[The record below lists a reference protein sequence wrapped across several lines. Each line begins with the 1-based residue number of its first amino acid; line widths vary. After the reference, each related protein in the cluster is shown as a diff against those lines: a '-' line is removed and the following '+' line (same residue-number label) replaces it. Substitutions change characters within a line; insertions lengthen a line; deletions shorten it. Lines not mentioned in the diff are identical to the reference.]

1 MSKKSPRKTTSNNA
15 NNNKTD
21 GSARDVLPVLII
33 GAGPVGLGLAAE
45 LGSRGIRCMV
55 VERGDGTISHPRAN
69 TINSRTMEY
78 CRRWGIAEAVRQAG
92 TPPEFPSDI
101 VYLSS
106 LPGFEIARIA
116 RPSYGGLKPL
126 ATTPEQSQRCNQLW
140 FDPIMRE
147 LVKSLAPTVELRFG
161 VGFESFVEDAE
172 GVSVTLR
179 DANGKREQHRARYLA
194 ACCGGQSGIPEALG
208 IRMEGI
214 DVVSYNLN
222 VFLRI
227 PELWNHHDKGKA
239 AFYYFIDDPDNE
251 SGGFDV
257 NLIELNG
264 ADLWRLGINQ
274 GTRAIPADQV
284 DIHGLIRRMFG
295 QQFGRTVQYEIVS
308 ALPWTC
314 RSLVATGFGRGR
326 VFLAGDAVHKHGP
339 HGGFGMNT
347 GMGDAVNLGWK
358 LAAMIEGWGGA
369 HLLDSYEAERRP
381 VAQRV
386 VAEATDNLS
395 RRFERDLL
403 AAAGE
408 DSATGATARAT
419 LQQQILENKTKQFVS
434 DGLVLGISYAGSPIV
449 AASDDPAPSHEVT
462 KYVPS
467 ANPGARAPHAWV
479 REGVSTIDL
488 FGKGFVLLRLGTA
501 SASVTAMEVTA
512 MEVAAR
518 ERNLPL
524 SVVAID
530 DAAIAALYSKALVLV
545 RPDGHVAWRG
555 DSLPA
560 DVGALLDTVR
570 GA

>member
-15 NNNKTD
+15 NSNKTD
-21 GSARDVLPVLII
+21 GSARDVLPVLIV

-69 TINSRTMEY
+69 TVNSRTMEY

-179 DANGKREQHRARYLA
+179 DANGKREQLRTRYLA

-214 DVVSYNLN
+214 EVVSYNLN

-274 GTRAIPADQV
+274 GTHAVPADQV

-295 QQFGRTVQYEIVS
+295 QQFGLHACSDIANLPSFSGVS
-308 ALPWTC
+308 VGGSGTGDGSGAAGT
-314 RSLVATGFGRGR
+314 AGFGEPCQSNADCKSGYCIDGYAGHVCSQTCNGECPIGYSCQKVFSNNKPVQLCVPQVSKICR
-326 VFLAGDAVHKHGP
+326 VCNDDLDCAGGSCVKS
-339 HGGFGMNT
+339 
-347 GMGDAVNLGWK
+347 GDEQFCAP
-358 LAAMIEGWGGA
+358 
-369 HLLDSYEAERRP
+369 SC
-381 VAQRV
+381 
-386 VAEATDNLS
+386 
-395 RRFERDLL
+395 
-403 AAAGE
+403 AAG
-408 DSATGATARAT
+408 
-419 LQQQILENKTKQFVS
+419 
-434 DGLVLGISYAGSPIV
+434 
-449 AASDDPAPSHEVT
+449 AP
-462 KYVPS
+462 
-467 ANPGARAPHAWV
+467 R
-479 REGVSTIDL
+479 ST
-488 FGKGFVLLRLGTA
+488 T
-501 SASVTAMEVTA
+501 S
-512 MEVAAR
+512 
-518 ERNLPL
+518 
-524 SVVAID
+524 
-530 DAAIAALYSKALVLV
+530 
-545 RPDGHVAWRG
+545 
-555 DSLPA
+555 SLH
-560 DVGALLDTVR
+560 L
-570 GA
+570 

>member
-1 MSKKSPRKTTSNNA
+1 MSKKSPRKTTSNKA

-21 GSARDVLPVLII
+21 GSARDVLPVLIV

-106 LPGFEIARIA
+106 LPGFEVARIA

-179 DANGKREQHRARYLA
+179 DANGKREQLRTRYLA

-395 RRFERDLL
+395 RRFDRDLL

-408 DSATGATARAT
+408 DSAAGATARAT

-449 AASDDPAPSHEVT
+449 VEDQGSALSNAPASDVT

-467 ANPGARAPHAWV
+467 TQPGARAPHAWV
-479 REGVSTIDL
+479 NEGVSTIDL
-488 FGKGFVLLRLGTA
+488 FGKGFVLLRFGPA
-501 SASVTAMEVTA
+501 SPSLTVLES
-512 MEVAAR
+512 AALAR
-518 ERNLPL
+518 KMPL
-524 SVVAID
+524 AIVDID
-530 DAAIAALYSKALVLV
+530 DDSIASLYGKPLVLV

-555 DSLPA
+555 DVLPVDA
-560 DVGALLDTVR
+560 GQMLDSVR

>member
-21 GSARDVLPVLII
+21 GSARDVLPVLIV

-106 LPGFEIARIA
+106 LPGFEVARIA

-179 DANGKREQHRARYLA
+179 DANGKREQLRTRYLA

-395 RRFERDLL
+395 RRFDRDLL

-408 DSATGATARAT
+408 DSAAGATARAT

-449 AASDDPAPSHEVT
+449 VEDQGSALSNAPASDVT

-467 ANPGARAPHAWV
+467 TQPGARAPHAWV
-479 REGVSTIDL
+479 NEGVSTIDL
-488 FGKGFVLLRLGTA
+488 FGKGFVLLRFGPA
-501 SASVTAMEVTA
+501 SPSLTVLES
-512 MEVAAR
+512 AALAR
-518 ERNLPL
+518 KMPL
-524 SVVAID
+524 AIVDID
-530 DAAIAALYSKALVLV
+530 DDSIASLYGKPLVLV

-555 DSLPA
+555 DVLPVDA
-560 DVGALLDTVR
+560 GQMLDSVR

>member
-1 MSKKSPRKTTSNNA
+1 
-15 NNNKTD
+15 
-21 GSARDVLPVLII
+21 
-33 GAGPVGLGLAAE
+33 
-45 LGSRGIRCMV
+45 
-55 VERGDGTISHPRAN
+55 
-69 TINSRTMEY
+69 
-78 CRRWGIAEAVRQAG
+78 
-92 TPPEFPSDI
+92 
-101 VYLSS
+101 
-106 LPGFEIARIA
+106 
-116 RPSYGGLKPL
+116 
-126 ATTPEQSQRCNQLW
+126 
-140 FDPIMRE
+140 
-147 LVKSLAPTVELRFG
+147 
-161 VGFESFVEDAE
+161 
-172 GVSVTLR
+172 
-179 DANGKREQHRARYLA
+179 
-194 ACCGGQSGIPEALG
+194 
-208 IRMEGI
+208 
-214 DVVSYNLN
+214 VVSYNLN

-395 RRFERDLL
+395 RRFDRDLL

-408 DSATGATARAT
+408 DSAAGATARAT
-419 LQQQILENKTKQFVS
+419 LQQQILKNKTKQFVS

-449 AASDDPAPSHEVT
+449 VEDQGSALSNAPASDVT

-467 ANPGARAPHAWV
+467 TQPGARAPHAWV
-479 REGVSTIDL
+479 KEGVSTIDL
-488 FGKGFVLLRLGTA
+488 FGKGFVLLRFGPA
-501 SASVTAMEVTA
+501 SPSLTVLES
-512 MEVAAR
+512 AALAR
-518 ERNLPL
+518 KMPL
-524 SVVAID
+524 AIVDID
-530 DAAIAALYSKALVLV
+530 DDSIASLYGKPLVLV

-555 DSLPA
+555 DVLPVDA
-560 DVGALLDTVR
+560 GQMLDSVR

>member
-1 MSKKSPRKTTSNNA
+1 MSKKSPRKTTSNKA

-21 GSARDVLPVLII
+21 GSARDVLPVLIV

-106 LPGFEIARIA
+106 LPGFEVARIA

-179 DANGKREQHRARYLA
+179 DANGKREQLRTRYLA

-227 PELWNHHDKGKA
+227 PDLWNHHDKGKA

-395 RRFERDLL
+395 RRFDRDLL

-408 DSATGATARAT
+408 DSAAGATARAT

-449 AASDDPAPSHEVT
+449 VEDQGSALSNAPASDVT

-467 ANPGARAPHAWV
+467 TQPGARAPHAWV
-479 REGVSTIDL
+479 NEGVSTIDL
-488 FGKGFVLLRLGTA
+488 FGKGFVLLRFGPA
-501 SASVTAMEVTA
+501 SPSLTVLES
-512 MEVAAR
+512 AALAR
-518 ERNLPL
+518 KMPL
-524 SVVAID
+524 AIVDID
-530 DAAIAALYSKALVLV
+530 DDSIASLYGKPLVLV

-555 DSLPA
+555 DVLPVDA
-560 DVGALLDTVR
+560 GQMLDSVR

>member
-15 NNNKTD
+15 NSNKTD
-21 GSARDVLPVLII
+21 GSARDVLPVLIV

-69 TINSRTMEY
+69 TVNSRTMEY

-179 DANGKREQHRARYLA
+179 DANGKREQLRTRYLA

-208 IRMEGI
+208 IGMEGI
-214 DVVSYNLN
+214 EVVSYNLN

-295 QQFGRTVQYEIVS
+295 QQFGREVPYEIVS

-369 HLLDSYEAERRP
+369 KLLDSYEAERRP

-395 RRFERDLL
+395 RRFDRDLL

-408 DSATGATARAT
+408 DSAAGSAARAT

-449 AASDDPAPSHEVT
+449 VEDQGAALSNAPASDVT

-467 ANPGARAPHAWV
+467 TQPGARAPHAWV
-479 REGVSTIDL
+479 KEGVSTIDL
-488 FGKGFVLLRLGTA
+488 FGRGFVLLRFGPA
-501 SASVTAMEVTA
+501 SSSLSALEY
-512 MEVAAR
+512 AALVR
-518 ERNLPL
+518 DMPL
-524 SVVAID
+524 AIVDID
-530 DAAIAALYSKALVLV
+530 DDSIASLYGKPLVLV

-555 DSLPA
+555 DVLPLDA
-560 DVGALLDTVR
+560 GQLLDNVR

>member
-21 GSARDVLPVLII
+21 GSARDVLPVLIV

-106 LPGFEIARIA
+106 LPGFEVARIA

-381 VAQRV
+381 VAQHV

-395 RRFERDLL
+395 RRFDRDLL

-408 DSATGATARAT
+408 DSAAGATARAT

-449 AASDDPAPSHEVT
+449 VEDQGSALSNAPASDVT

-467 ANPGARAPHAWV
+467 TQPGARAPHAWV
-479 REGVSTIDL
+479 NEGVSTIDL
-488 FGKGFVLLRLGTA
+488 FGKGFVLLRFGPA
-501 SASVTAMEVTA
+501 SPSLTVLES
-512 MEVAAR
+512 AALAR
-518 ERNLPL
+518 KMPL
-524 SVVAID
+524 AIVDID
-530 DAAIAALYSKALVLV
+530 DDSIASLYGKPLVLV

-555 DSLPA
+555 DVLPVDA
-560 DVGALLDTVR
+560 GQMLDSVR